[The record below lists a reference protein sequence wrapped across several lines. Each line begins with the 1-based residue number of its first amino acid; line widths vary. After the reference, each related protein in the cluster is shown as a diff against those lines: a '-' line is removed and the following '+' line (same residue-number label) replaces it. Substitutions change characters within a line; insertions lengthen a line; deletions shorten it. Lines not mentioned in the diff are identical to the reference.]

1 MFPQIAF
8 SELTFGE
15 PAYLWLLVVP
25 GILLILWMWRLILR
39 REDVRRLGRRRL
51 LPVRERIASVGD
63 LPFWL
68 CLILATTSTVVALA
82 RPQGPATVLR
92 EGGIDIVILQDASA
106 SMRVADV
113 PGDRWQ
119 RSMRFLRVL
128 GDSLSWRND
137 RIALC
142 TFARIAAP
150 QIRLTR
156 DPNTVFFFLDHLE
169 SAPPFRLEDEST
181 WDTNLERGIYWGL
194 RIIERDEELRGRSA
208 NSKLMVVLT
217 DGEVWSGE
225 MERSIE
231 MAVDRHIPLFVVGV
245 GTLGGGRMPPFLGP
259 DGEPVRDP
267 ETPLFSNLER
277 QTLQQI
283 ASVGGGQY
291 FELDRDTDRNIANAI
306 IDFGKRRSPSL
317 SVTASAE
324 PLYWYFLTYAAL
336 FVIGGLVFLRER
348 ADLWIQL
355 TGVALALTG
364 VARYLW

>member
-1 MFPQIAF
+1 MFPRIELG
-8 SELTFGE
+8 ELTFGE
-15 PAYLWLLVVP
+15 PAYLWLLAVPALLLVV
-25 GILLILWMWRLILR
+25 WVRRFMLR
-39 REDVRRLGRRRL
+39 RSDVRQLSQRRV
-51 LPVRERIASVGD
+51 LPVRERLAAMAD

-68 CLILATTSTVVALA
+68 CLILALASTIVALA

-142 TFARIAAP
+142 AFARIAAP

-156 DPNTVFFFLDHLE
+156 DPNTVFFFLDNLE
-169 SAPPFRLEDEST
+169 PAPPFRLEDEAT

-194 RIIERDEELRGRSA
+194 RLIERDEERHGRSA
-208 NSKLMVVLT
+208 NAQLLVVLT

-231 MAVDRHIPLFVVGV
+231 MALDRHIPIFVVGV
-245 GTLGGGRMPPFLGP
+245 GTLGGGRMPDFLGP
-259 DGEPVRDP
+259 DGRPVRDP
-267 ETPLFSNLER
+267 ETPLYSNLER
-277 QTLQQI
+277 ESLQQI
-283 ASVGGGQY
+283 AAAGGGQY
-291 FELDRDTDRNIANAI
+291 FELDRDTDRNIANTI
-306 IDFGKRRSPSL
+306 IDFGKRRSPSF
-317 SVTASAE
+317 SVTATSE
-324 PLYWYFLTYAAL
+324 PLYWYFLLYASVFIA
-336 FVIGGLVFLRER
+336 GGVLFLRER
-348 ADLWIQL
+348 ADLWVQLLGVGLVL
-355 TGVALALTG
+355 TGL
-364 VARYLW
+364 ARYLW